1 MFAERVKNFY
11 AESKVYFGVKFSMI
25 SHLIKSEGTI
35 QTFSSLK
42 IISAFLVNIPFE
54 LFPFPIF
61 LSPFFRAWTSS
72 NYKFLTNRLPK
83 GCGFLVCIVL
93 VFGYI
98 IKSPSI
104 HFGAQRSN
112 ETASKRYCVCST
124 KNMRTN
130 PEHVKNWRKKL
141 SPSAIEISVHFH
153 CSCVGQKSFFR
164 VAETFYTMKSFA
176 IDF

>member
-1 MFAERVKNFY
+1 
-11 AESKVYFGVKFSMI
+11 MI

-35 QTFSSLK
+35 QTFSSLE
-42 IISAFLVNIPFE
+42 IISAFVANISFE
-54 LFPFPIF
+54 LFFSQFFSPLFSCLDLIQLQIPNQPI
-61 LSPFFRAWTSS
+61 A
-72 NYKFLTNRLPK
+72 K

-130 PEHVKNWRKKL
+130 PEHVK
-141 SPSAIEISVHFH
+141 
-153 CSCVGQKSFFR
+153 
-164 VAETFYTMKSFA
+164 Y
-176 IDF
+176 